1 MPCTYFLKVCGLRR
15 VIMSYYNLEQ
25 TLEVFQKNLPETL
38 LPFGLPQLADL
49 CRRGEVTPV
58 LPYAR
63 YVSEGFLDE
72 NGQLVSTK
80 KDTRPFN
87 GYLTL
92 PDLTD
97 LLFQLTETLVI
108 SNAYIYEEIGTKD
121 KGALVTLEKGGY
133 DHNDYYHERDYR
145 DGLSS
150 GDTHY
155 IGISNLLFPIEQVKV
170 YISSKSSGVLDEP
183 ATIGTFGTPALIQ
196 CEPKTDK
203 ERVIELEKELAE
215 VKAELKKQTD
225 ALDNDKHLTTR
236 SQNLAAKII
245 LALIDVAGLNRDSPP
260 YQYDELNSNNRLIYD
275 QIKANGMKVSPQKIG
290 YWLDL
295 AINQATDE

>member
-1 MPCTYFLKVCGLRR
+1 
-15 VIMSYYNLEQ
+15 MSYYNLEQ

-121 KGALVTLEKGGY
+121 KGALVTLEKWGY
-133 DHNDYYHERDYR
+133 DHNDYYHERDYH

>member
-1 MPCTYFLKVCGLRR
+1 
-15 VIMSYYNLEQ
+15 MSYYNLEQ

-58 LPYAR
+58 FPYAR

-80 KDTRPFN
+80 KDTKPFN

-97 LLFQLTETLVI
+97 LLFQLTETLIV

-121 KGALVTLEKGGY
+121 KGALVTLEKWGY

-155 IGISNLLFPIEQVKV
+155 IGINNLLLPIEQVQA
-170 YISSKSSGVLDEP
+170 YIASKRTDKLDKP
-183 ATIGTFGTPALIQ
+183 APIGTFGTPALTQ
-196 CEPKTDK
+196 CEPKTDR

-215 VKAELKKQTD
+215 VKAELKEYKDVPTD
-225 ALDNDKHLTTR
+225 DKELAPNSQAKVACMLYAILKTHDYDLSPPMGKGLANDLIVNA
-236 SQNLAAKII
+236 SQVQGTPVTKNFVAEWLKRANQAKI
-245 LALIDVAGLNRDSPP
+245 NCS
-260 YQYDELNSNNRLIYD
+260 
-275 QIKANGMKVSPQKIG
+275 KK
-290 YWLDL
+290 
-295 AINQATDE
+295 

>member
-170 YISSKSSGVLDEP
+170 YISSKSSDVLDEP

-215 VKAELKKQTD
+215 VKAELKEYKDVPTDDKELAPNSQTKVACMLYAILKTHD
-225 ALDNDKHLTTR
+225 YDLSPPMGKGLANDLIVNA
-236 SQNLAAKII
+236 SQVQGTPVTKNFVAEWLKRANRAKI
-245 LALIDVAGLNRDSPP
+245 NCS
-260 YQYDELNSNNRLIYD
+260 
-275 QIKANGMKVSPQKIG
+275 KK
-290 YWLDL
+290 
-295 AINQATDE
+295 